1 MIQEAPAEQPL
12 GRAGHLPPLH
22 QNVIAARGLRL
33 QAQALQSLHNGT
45 GEPLHGQPL
54 RVSHVGDEGV
64 VQVAQVMVHGAAAG
78 GAAHHMDLMGLHK
91 GPVDLSLGV
100 LVLSDDDGVVVL
112 PQEQI
117 LPRPPAAEYRLFKR
131 QIVKRVLGPGLQI
144 VNLLTHGRL
153 LCKKCRMFFLLY
165 TVRAVPAM
173 CRTTEND
180 ARRLSAARVRERPP
194 RNRTQRSGLGPGR
207 CEGKTFYQMALV
219 STSCFSRAVK
229 SAMDMA
235 PRSSPVRRRT
245 ETVWFSI
252 SRSPTTSI

>member
-12 GRAGHLPPLH
+12 GCAGHLPPLH
-22 QNVIAARGLRL
+22 QDVIAAGGLRL
-33 QAQALQSLHNGT
+33 QAQSLQGLHNGT

-64 VQVAQVMVHGAAAG
+64 VQVAQIMVHGAAAG

-91 GPVDLSLGV
+91 GPVDLTLGV
-100 LVLSDDDGVVVL
+100 LVLPDDDGVVVL

-131 QIVKRVLGPGLQI
+131 QIVKRVLGSGLQI
-144 VNLLTHGRL
+144 VNLLTHSRL

-173 CRTTEND
+173 CRTTEN
-180 ARRLSAARVRERPP
+180 ARHLSAARMRERPL
-194 RNRTQRSGLGPGR
+194 RNRTQRSGFGPGP
-207 CEGKTFYQMALV
+207 L
-219 STSCFSRAVK
+219 
-229 SAMDMA
+229 
-235 PRSSPVRRRT
+235 
-245 ETVWFSI
+245 
-252 SRSPTTSI
+252 